1 MTCRLLLVAFLTAL
15 AVPPAARAWFGDR
28 ALPPGRPV
36 PGGFAPAGAPGPGF
50 QPGKAPGPGEMAHG
64 PVAPPHPSG
73 AAVIEL
79 LEDDAG
85 RLARA
90 LNSGGESERNSRA
103 GAWAG
108 DCFSGACCL
117 KVAGYQR
124 YRDALAGW
132 AYPVVGKPRP
142 GEYRYLR
149 FAWKKAE
156 GNGVMVQLCLGGTDW
171 GRYYSGV
178 NAVGFQP
185 ALQLSPQVPR
195 EWTIVTRDLFADFG
209 QVPFTLTGMAFAPMD
224 GVALFDHVYLGRTIE
239 DLDRVTNAAREW
251 AHKTDFLRP
260 AQLEQFWKDAQSEDA
275 AVRQPAVFALGA
287 CGESSVPYLAD
298 RLPIPDPAAAER
310 RIVKAIQDLD
320 AARYA
325 VREKATRELERFGP
339 TARPH
344 LEAAV
349 KRDDLSPECRS
360 RLEKLVAD
368 INAENL
374 VLTPEQRRT
383 STVIHVLEQAET
395 RAAKELLAKVAK
407 ANLEAGLSAEAAAA
421 LERIEK
427 RER

>member
-1 MTCRLLLVAFLTAL
+1 MTRRVSTLALLAAL
-15 AVPPAARAWFGDR
+15 AVPLPAGAWFGDR
-28 ALPPGRPV
+28 ILPPGRPV
-36 PGGFAPAGAPGPGF
+36 PGGLAPAGAPGPGF
-50 QPGKAPGPGEMAHG
+50 PLGKMAAPTEMQFG

-90 LNSGGESERNSRA
+90 LSSGGPLEENSRV

-108 DCFSGACCL
+108 DCFSGATCL

-149 FAWKKAE
+149 FAWKKPE
-156 GNGVMVQLCLGGTDW
+156 GAGIMLQLGVGGTDW

-185 ALQLSPQVPR
+185 ALQLSPQPPR
-195 EWTIVTRDLFADFG
+195 EWTVVTRDLFADFG
-209 QVPFTLTGMAFAPMD
+209 QVPFTLTGMAFTSMD
-224 GVALFDHVYLGRTIE
+224 GVALFDHMYIGRTIE
-239 DLDRVTNAAREW
+239 DLDRVTNAAKEW
-251 AHKTDFLRP
+251 SGKTDFLRP
-260 AQLEQFWKDAQSEDA
+260 AQLDPLWKDAQSEDA

-287 CGESSVPYLAD
+287 CGGTSVPYLVEK
-298 RLPIPDPAAAER
+298 LTIPDAAAAEL
-310 RIVKAIQDLD
+310 RIKKAILGLD
-320 AARYA
+320 SPRYA
-325 VREKATRELERFGP
+325 IREQATRELERFGP

-344 LEAAV
+344 LEAAL
-349 KRDDLSPECRS
+349 KRDDLSPEWRS

-368 INAENL
+368 IKAANQ
-374 VLTPEQRRT
+374 VLTPDQRRT
-383 STVIHVLEQAET
+383 LTVIHILEQAET
-395 RAAKELLAKVAK
+395 PAAKELLGKLSK

-427 RER
+427 RQR